1 MLSEKTRWQGSSVIR
16 NHHIAGTQQVH
27 EFGPGLMLDMTSTV
41 NDQYL
46 RVGRALDW
54 KIGGNHPIASCAIA
68 SESKSETRHDRT
80 AATASAS
87 SRAATSGRFNVERS
101 ASGTAAACKGVS
113 MSPGSIERTRTPSKR
128 SSSSQ
133 MRLK

>member
-27 EFGPGLMLDMTSTV
+27 ELGPGLMLDMTSAV

-68 SESKSETRHDRT
+68 SESETRRNST
-80 AATASAS
+80 AATASAR
-87 SRAATSGRFNVERS
+87 SRAATPGPFNVERS
-101 ASGTAAACKGVS
+101 ASGAPAVRKGVS
-113 MSPGSIERTRTPSKR
+113 M
-128 SSSSQ
+128 
-133 MRLK
+133 